1 MRAHRR
7 SAFGPAWSMGGG
19 GRQLQGARH
28 RARVAMGLWLVCMLA
43 VVLVLL
49 AVATS
54 AKA

>member
-7 SAFGPAWSMGGG
+7 SAFGPAWSVGG
-19 GRQLQGARH
+19 GRQLGTARH
-28 RARVAMGLWLVCMLA
+28 RARVAMGLMLVSLLA

-49 AVATS
+49 FVATS